1 MQRYDV
7 RGLECPQPVIV
18 TKDALSAC
26 NEVFVVESDSAIAK
40 ENISKFLNKNG
51 VNFAIDSKDDIY
63 FITVTPKEIATDEA
77 VTCTQN
83 SVGKVI
89 LFTSDTI
96 GGDKILGEKLAKGF
110 LQTLTKIEK
119 RPSHI
124 FLINSAVK
132 LSTNDT
138 QAVEVLQQLQK
149 LGVGVYSC
157 GLCLEYYGLE
167 NALKVGQVG
176 NALDTLG
183 ALLDATNS
191 VTLG

>member
-77 VTCTQN
+77 VTCAQN